1 MDINNFAGN
10 IGETQ
15 LPSRVQTAFCDK
27 VVTTEVAQ
35 DFVLTDYQ
43 PEMRKLLRVVPS
55 ILPPSRFL
63 GAGEAEF
70 AGGVTFDVLYVGGDG
85 ALYTAELS
93 APYSFRVPMEGDER
107 FSGNES
113 VQVNAEITPDTVITR
128 VSAPRKL
135 NIKCRLRAR
144 VVGLCD
150 EEVDMTVVGERAG
163 SETLEK
169 LERVRFCGRSVCA
182 TGEALE
188 LADEI
193 TIPAGDGEP
202 RLIGNSGVVQILEA
216 TPSEDGVFC
225 RGELTW
231 KAMVTRDRVSEDGST
246 AGTGEVEIMTRRI
259 SFTQVVELPMRIAG
273 ECEAVAHGICTG
285 ITARIEGD
293 RIYATATMVLEV
305 QAQGSDKVTFVCDCY
320 STAREGTCE
329 MRRFDY
335 SRALTCINGNV
346 SESGAVDLTEAGIP
360 LGAVPLDICASA
372 TPTGIICERGRSTLG
387 GECHY
392 QLLYRTLE
400 GEFGNTEFT
409 LPLRYE
415 LPVELC
421 REIDPDTPFGVSAQM
436 DLLSAR
442 ARPEGDGFTI
452 DAEWSICARVF
463 MPSSIESVSEA
474 RFDAPHAVPRASYT
488 LCYPSDSESL
498 WSIAKRYHAPLRP
511 LASLNNLPGSSD
523 PASAG
528 SLEGVRFLMI
538 G

>member
-1 MDINNFAGN
+1 MDINNFTGN
-10 IGETQ
+10 LGELA
-15 LPSRVQTAFCDK
+15 LPSRIQTAFCDK
-27 VVTTEVAQ
+27 VVTAEVAQ
-35 DFVLTDYQ
+35 DFVLPDYQ
-43 PEMRKLLRVVPS
+43 PEMRKLLRVTPS

-70 AGGVTFDVLYVGGDG
+70 AGGMTFDVLYVGGDG
-85 ALYTAELS
+85 ALYSAELS

-107 FSGNES
+107 FLGSEPL
-113 VQVNAEITPDTVITR
+113 QVNAEITPDTVITR

-135 NIKCRLRAR
+135 NIKCRLRAH
-144 VVGLCD
+144 VLGLCD

-169 LERVRFCGRSVCA
+169 LERVRFCGRVVYA

-188 LADEI
+188 LADEMA
-193 TIPAGDGEP
+193 IPAGDGEL
-202 RLIGNSGVVQILEA
+202 RLIGNSGVVQVTEA
-216 TPSEDGVFC
+216 LPVDGGISC
-225 RGELTW
+225 RGELYW
-231 KAMVTRDRVSEDGST
+231 KAMVTRDRTDESGGM
-246 AGTGEVEIMTRRI
+246 AGTGDAEILVRRI
-259 SFTQVVELPMRIAG
+259 PFTQVVELPMAITG
-273 ECEAVAHGICTG
+273 DCEAMAHGICTG
-285 ITARIEGD
+285 ITARVEGD
-293 RIYATATMVLEV
+293 RILATATLVLEV

-335 SRALTCINGNV
+335 VRALSCINGNV
-346 SESGAVDLTEAGIP
+346 SESGMVSLTDAGIP
-360 LGAVPLDICASA
+360 QGATPLDISASA
-372 TPTGIICERGRSTLG
+372 IPTGIVCERGRSALN

-400 GEFGNTEFT
+400 GELGSAEFT

-415 LPVELC
+415 LPAELC
-421 REIDPDTPFGVSAQM
+421 RDADAAVPYNISAQL

-442 ARPEGDGFTI
+442 ARPENDGFTI

-463 MPSSIESVSEA
+463 APSSIEAVGEA
-474 RFDAPHAVPRASYT
+474 HFDADRPAPRASYT
-488 LCYPSDSESL
+488 LCYPSDTESL
-498 WSIAKRYHAPLRP
+498 WTIAKRYHAPLRP

-523 PASAG
+523 PASTG